1 MGNYCNY
8 IKISE
13 VNLHKLHRFLL
24 LNDRL
29 YMFFYRKLFI
39 RYFFT
44 KFCTLDPDPHL
55 KIS

>member
-1 MGNYCNY
+1 MGNYCNS
-8 IKISE
+8 IKIYE
-13 VNLHKLHRFLL
+13 VNLHKLHCFLL